1 MIVSRNEQFDGNS
14 IVGLSFMCRWMFK
27 CEQRGLLRIGM
38 IEELSFEKL
47 RQSIFN
53 FEIVFLSR
61 ELNWS
66 MSRSINSSAWSDSMN
81 WNEQFEMI
89 FECKLQIFN
98 FDDR

>member
-1 MIVSRNEQFDGNS
+1 
-14 IVGLSFMCRWMFK
+14 MFK

-53 FEIVFLSR
+53 FEIVFLNR

-66 MSRSINSSAWSDSMN
+66 MSRSINSSAWSDSM
-81 WNEQFEMI
+81 
-89 FECKLQIFN
+89 
-98 FDDR
+98 